1 MDKKFLEK
9 VGLSFYKIED
19 FTSNNVV
26 LRDDRDAIVWIHDIT
41 GHGILDE
48 EYWENID
55 KDYYKKDY
63 REHFSTNSKCGF
75 VEPEE
80 HLDICKDLNLR
91 QFNQFSNKI
100 NKGTKYLE
108 VGCSFGGVTKNVLE
122 SDAKS
127 CDVIEPNKADA
138 DFIIENFD
146 DIVVYNDLLENT
158 SIDKKYNLVASFEVL
173 EHTMSPMLFL
183 KKCNDLMDKGGIINI
198 EVPNH
203 NDVLLSYNTDRYKD
217 FYYHKAHIHYFTDK
231 SLNDI
236 CSMAGFDGSVSSFLY
251 YPFFNHVFWLQ
262 NNKPQNSAKLALHTP
277 LPTDGKN
284 EIDVELNNF
293 YSEVEDR
300 YDKLINK
307 HTLGDCLVFKG
318 QKI

>member
-1 MDKKFLEK
+1 MDNQLLLDTGLEYDINDFSKK
-9 VGLSFYKIED
+9 SI
-19 FTSNNVV
+19 V
-26 LRDDRDAIVWIHDIT
+26 LRDGRESVLWVHEPT
-41 GHGILDE
+41 GHGILDRK
-48 EYWENID
+48 YWENID
-55 KDYYKKDY
+55 EDYYKEDY
-63 REHFSTNSKCGF
+63 RQQSSTNAKGGF
-75 VEPEE
+75 VEPRE
-80 HLDICKDLNLR
+80 HLSICEKLNKR
-91 QFNQFSNKI
+91 QYEQFSDRVNKD
-100 NKGTKYLE
+100 TKYLE
-108 VGCSFGGVTKNVLE
+108 VGCSFGGVAKNVLDFGVE
-122 SDAKS
+122 V
-127 CDVIEPNKADA
+127 CDVVEPNKVDA
-138 DFIIENFD
+138 EFIKENFD
-146 DIVVYNDLLENT
+146 GITVYNDLLENVN
-158 SIDKKYNLVASFEVL
+158 IDKKYNLVVSFEVL
-173 EHTMSPMLFL
+173 EHAISPIEFL
-183 KKCNDLMDKGGIINI
+183 KKCNNLMDKGGFINI

-203 NDVLLSYNTDRYKD
+203 DDVILRYNTDRYKD

-277 LPTDGKN
+277 SPTDGKN

>member
-1 MDKKFLEK
+1 MDNQLLLDTGLEYDINDFSKK
-9 VGLSFYKIED
+9 SI
-19 FTSNNVV
+19 V
-26 LRDDRDAIVWIHDIT
+26 LRDGRESVLWVHEPT
-41 GHGILDE
+41 GHGILDRK
-48 EYWENID
+48 YWENID
-55 KDYYKKDY
+55 EDYYKEDY
-63 REHFSTNSKCGF
+63 RQQSSTNAKGGF
-75 VEPEE
+75 VEPRE
-80 HLDICKDLNLR
+80 HLSICEKLNKR
-91 QFNQFSNKI
+91 QYEQFSDRVNKD
-100 NKGTKYLE
+100 TKYLE
-108 VGCSFGGVTKNVLE
+108 VGCSFGGVAKNVLDFGVE
-122 SDAKS
+122 V
-127 CDVIEPNKADA
+127 CDVVEPNKVDA
-138 DFIIENFD
+138 EFIKENFD
-146 DIVVYNDLLENT
+146 GITVYNDLLENVN
-158 SIDKKYNLVASFEVL
+158 IDKKYNLVVSFEVL
-173 EHTMSPMLFL
+173 EHAISPIEFL
-183 KKCNDLMDKGGIINI
+183 KKCNNLMDKGGFINI

-203 NDVLLSYNTDRYKD
+203 DDVILRYNTDRYKD
-217 FYYHKAHIHYFTDK
+217 FYYHKAHIHYFTYK

-277 LPTDGKN
+277 SPTDGKN

>member
-1 MDKKFLEK
+1 MDNQLLLDTGLEYDINDFSKK
-9 VGLSFYKIED
+9 SI
-19 FTSNNVV
+19 V
-26 LRDDRDAIVWIHDIT
+26 LRDGRESVLWVHEPT
-41 GHGILDE
+41 GHGILDRK
-48 EYWENID
+48 YWENID
-55 KDYYKKDY
+55 EDYYKEDY
-63 REHFSTNSKCGF
+63 RQQSSTNAKGGF
-75 VEPEE
+75 VEPRE
-80 HLDICKDLNLR
+80 HLSICEKLNKR
-91 QFNQFSNKI
+91 QYEQFSDRVNKD
-100 NKGTKYLE
+100 TKYLA
-108 VGCSFGGVTKNVLE
+108 VGCSFGGVAKNVLDFGVE
-122 SDAKS
+122 V
-127 CDVIEPNKADA
+127 CDVVEPNKVDA
-138 DFIIENFD
+138 EFIKENFD
-146 DIVVYNDLLENT
+146 GITVYNDLLENVN
-158 SIDKKYNLVASFEVL
+158 IDKKYNLVVSFEVL
-173 EHTMSPMLFL
+173 EHAISPIEFL
-183 KKCNDLMDKGGIINI
+183 KKCNNLMDKGGFINI

-203 NDVLLSYNTDRYKD
+203 DDVILRYNTDRYKD

-277 LPTDGKN
+277 SPTDGKN

>member
-1 MDKKFLEK
+1 MDNQLLLDTGLEYDINDFSKK
-9 VGLSFYKIED
+9 SI
-19 FTSNNVV
+19 V
-26 LRDDRDAIVWIHDIT
+26 LRDGRESVLWVHEPT
-41 GHGILDE
+41 GHGILDRK
-48 EYWENID
+48 YWENID
-55 KDYYKKDY
+55 EDYYKEDY
-63 REHFSTNSKCGF
+63 RQQSSTNAKGGF
-75 VEPEE
+75 VEPRE
-80 HLDICKDLNLR
+80 HLSICEKLNKR
-91 QFNQFSNKI
+91 QYEQFSDRVNKD
-100 NKGTKYLE
+100 TKYLE
-108 VGCSFGGVTKNVLE
+108 VGCSFGGVAKNVLDFGVE
-122 SDAKS
+122 V
-127 CDVIEPNKADA
+127 CDVVEPNKVDA
-138 DFIIENFD
+138 EFIKENFD
-146 DIVVYNDLLENT
+146 GITVYNDLLENVN
-158 SIDKKYNLVASFEVL
+158 IDKKYNLVVSFEVL
-173 EHTMSPMLFL
+173 EHAISPIEFL
-183 KKCNDLMDKGGIINI
+183 KKCNNLMDKGGFINI

-203 NDVLLSYNTDRYKD
+203 DDVILRYNTDRYKD

>member
-1 MDKKFLEK
+1 MDNQLLLDTGLEYDINDFSKK
-9 VGLSFYKIED
+9 SI
-19 FTSNNVV
+19 V
-26 LRDDRDAIVWIHDIT
+26 LRDGRESVLWVHEPT
-41 GHGILDE
+41 VHGILDRK
-48 EYWENID
+48 YWENID
-55 KDYYKKDY
+55 EDYYKEDY
-63 REHFSTNSKCGF
+63 RQQSSTNAKGGF
-75 VEPEE
+75 VEPRE
-80 HLDICKDLNLR
+80 HLSICEKLNKR
-91 QFNQFSNKI
+91 QYEQFSDRVNKD
-100 NKGTKYLE
+100 TKYLE
-108 VGCSFGGVTKNVLE
+108 VGCSFGGVAKNVLDFGVE
-122 SDAKS
+122 V
-127 CDVIEPNKADA
+127 CDVVEPNKVDA
-138 DFIIENFD
+138 EFIKENFD
-146 DIVVYNDLLENT
+146 GITVYNDLLENVN
-158 SIDKKYNLVASFEVL
+158 IDKKYNLVVSFEVL
-173 EHTMSPMLFL
+173 EHAISPIEFL
-183 KKCNDLMDKGGIINI
+183 KKCNNLMDKGGFINI

-203 NDVLLSYNTDRYKD
+203 DDVILRYNTDRYKD

-277 LPTDGKN
+277 SPTDGKN

>member
-1 MDKKFLEK
+1 MDNQLLLDTGLEYDINDFSKK
-9 VGLSFYKIED
+9 SI
-19 FTSNNVV
+19 V
-26 LRDDRDAIVWIHDIT
+26 LRDGRESVLWVHEPT
-41 GHGILDE
+41 GHGILDRK
-48 EYWENID
+48 YWENID
-55 KDYYKKDY
+55 EDYYKEDY
-63 REHFSTNSKCGF
+63 RQQSSTNAKGGF
-75 VEPEE
+75 VEPRE
-80 HLDICKDLNLR
+80 HLSICEKLNKR
-91 QFNQFSNKI
+91 QYEQFSERVNKD
-100 NKGTKYLE
+100 TKYLE
-108 VGCSFGGVTKNVLE
+108 VGCSFGGVAKNVLDFGVE
-122 SDAKS
+122 V
-127 CDVIEPNKADA
+127 CDVVEPNKVDA
-138 DFIIENFD
+138 EFIKENFD
-146 DIVVYNDLLENT
+146 GITVYNDLLENVN
-158 SIDKKYNLVASFEVL
+158 IDKKYNLVVSFEVL
-173 EHTMSPMLFL
+173 EHAISPIEFL
-183 KKCNDLMDKGGIINI
+183 KKCNNLMDKGGFINI

-203 NDVLLSYNTDRYKD
+203 DDVILRYNTDRYKD

-277 LPTDGKN
+277 SPTDGKN

>member
-1 MDKKFLEK
+1 MDNQLLLDTGLEYDINDFSKK
-9 VGLSFYKIED
+9 SI
-19 FTSNNVV
+19 V
-26 LRDDRDAIVWIHDIT
+26 LRDGRESVLWVHEPT
-41 GHGILDE
+41 GHGILDRK
-48 EYWENID
+48 YWENID
-55 KDYYKKDY
+55 EDYYKEDY
-63 REHFSTNSKCGF
+63 RQQSSTNAKGGF
-75 VEPEE
+75 VEPRE
-80 HLDICKDLNLR
+80 HLSICEKLNKR
-91 QFNQFSNKI
+91 QYEQFSDRVNKD
-100 NKGTKYLE
+100 TKYLE
-108 VGCSFGGVTKNVLE
+108 VGCSFGGVAKNVLDFGVE
-122 SDAKS
+122 V
-127 CDVIEPNKADA
+127 CDVVEPNKVDA
-138 DFIIENFD
+138 EFIKENFD
-146 DIVVYNDLLENT
+146 GITVYNDLLENVN
-158 SIDKKYNLVASFEVL
+158 IDKKYNLVVSFEVL
-173 EHTMSPMLFL
+173 EHAISPIEFL
-183 KKCNDLMDKGGIINI
+183 KKCNNLMDKGGFIKI

-203 NDVLLSYNTDRYKD
+203 DDVILRYNTDRYKD

-277 LPTDGKN
+277 PPTDGKN

>member
-1 MDKKFLEK
+1 
-9 VGLSFYKIED
+9 
-19 FTSNNVV
+19 
-26 LRDDRDAIVWIHDIT
+26 
-41 GHGILDE
+41 
-48 EYWENID
+48 
-55 KDYYKKDY
+55 
-63 REHFSTNSKCGF
+63 
-75 VEPEE
+75 
-80 HLDICKDLNLR
+80 
-91 QFNQFSNKI
+91 
-100 NKGTKYLE
+100 
-108 VGCSFGGVTKNVLE
+108 
-122 SDAKS
+122 
-127 CDVIEPNKADA
+127 
-138 DFIIENFD
+138 
-146 DIVVYNDLLENT
+146 
-158 SIDKKYNLVASFEVL
+158 
-173 EHTMSPMLFL
+173 
-183 KKCNDLMDKGGIINI
+183 MDKGGFINI

-203 NDVLLSYNTDRYKD
+203 DDVILRYNTDRYKD

-262 NNKPQNSAKLALHTP
+262 NNKPQNSAKLSLHTP
-277 LPTDGKN
+277 SPTDGKN

>member
-1 MDKKFLEK
+1 MDNQLLLDTGLEYDINDFSKK
-9 VGLSFYKIED
+9 SI
-19 FTSNNVV
+19 V
-26 LRDDRDAIVWIHDIT
+26 LRDGRESVLWVHEPT
-41 GHGILDE
+41 GHGILDRK
-48 EYWENID
+48 YWDNID
-55 KDYYKKDY
+55 EDYYKEDY
-63 REHFSTNSKCGF
+63 RQQSSTNAKGGF
-75 VEPEE
+75 VEPRE
-80 HLDICKDLNLR
+80 HLSICEKLNKR
-91 QFNQFSNKI
+91 QYEQFSDRVNKD
-100 NKGTKYLE
+100 TKYLE
-108 VGCSFGGVTKNVLE
+108 VGCSFGGVAKNVLDFGVE
-122 SDAKS
+122 V
-127 CDVIEPNKADA
+127 CDVVEPNKVDA
-138 DFIIENFD
+138 EFIKENFD
-146 DIVVYNDLLENT
+146 GITVYNDLLENVN
-158 SIDKKYNLVASFEVL
+158 IDKKYNLVVSFEVL
-173 EHTMSPMLFL
+173 EHAISPIEFL
-183 KKCNDLMDKGGIINI
+183 KKCNNLMDKGGFINI

-203 NDVLLSYNTDRYKD
+203 DDVILRYNTDRYKD

-277 LPTDGKN
+277 SPTDGKN

>member
-1 MDKKFLEK
+1 MDNQLLLDTGLEYDINDFSKK
-9 VGLSFYKIED
+9 SI
-19 FTSNNVV
+19 V
-26 LRDDRDAIVWIHDIT
+26 LRDGRESVLWVHEPT
-41 GHGILDE
+41 GHGILDRK
-48 EYWENID
+48 YWENID
-55 KDYYKKDY
+55 EDYYKEDY
-63 REHFSTNSKCGF
+63 RQQSSTNAKGGF
-75 VEPEE
+75 VEPRE
-80 HLDICKDLNLR
+80 HLSICEKLNKR
-91 QFNQFSNKI
+91 QYEQFSDRVNKD
-100 NKGTKYLE
+100 TKYLE
-108 VGCSFGGVTKNVLE
+108 VGCSFGGVAKNVLDFGVE
-122 SDAKS
+122 V
-127 CDVIEPNKADA
+127 CDVVEPNKVDA
-138 DFIIENFD
+138 EFIKENFD
-146 DIVVYNDLLENT
+146 EITVYNDLLENVN
-158 SIDKKYNLVASFEVL
+158 IDKKYNLVVSFEVL
-173 EHTMSPMLFL
+173 EHAISPIEFL
-183 KKCNDLMDKGGIINI
+183 KKCNNLMDKGGFINI

-203 NDVLLSYNTDRYKD
+203 DDVILRYNTDRYKD

>member
-1 MDKKFLEK
+1 MDNQLLLDTGLEYDINDFSKK
-9 VGLSFYKIED
+9 SI
-19 FTSNNVV
+19 V
-26 LRDDRDAIVWIHDIT
+26 LRDGRESVLWVHEPT
-41 GHGILDE
+41 GHGILDRK
-48 EYWENID
+48 YWENID
-55 KDYYKKDY
+55 EDYYEKDY
-63 REHFSTNSKCGF
+63 RQQFSTNAKGGF
-75 VEPEE
+75 VEPRE
-80 HLDICKDLNLR
+80 HLSICEKLNKR
-91 QFNQFSNKI
+91 QYEQFSDRVNKD
-100 NKGTKYLE
+100 TKYLE
-108 VGCSFGGVTKNVLE
+108 VGCSFGGVAKNVLDFGVE
-122 SDAKS
+122 V
-127 CDVIEPNKADA
+127 CDVVEPNKVDA
-138 DFIIENFD
+138 EFIKENFD
-146 DIVVYNDLLENT
+146 GITVYNDLLENVN
-158 SIDKKYNLVASFEVL
+158 IDKKYNLVVSFEVL
-173 EHTMSPMLFL
+173 EHAISPIEFL
-183 KKCNDLMDKGGIINI
+183 KKCNNLMDKGGFINI

-203 NDVLLSYNTDRYKD
+203 DDVILRYNTDRYKD

-277 LPTDGKN
+277 SPTDGKN

>member
-1 MDKKFLEK
+1 MDNQLLLDTGLEYDINDFSKK
-9 VGLSFYKIED
+9 SI
-19 FTSNNVV
+19 V
-26 LRDDRDAIVWIHDIT
+26 LRDGRESVLWVHEPT
-41 GHGILDE
+41 GHGILDRK
-48 EYWENID
+48 YWENID
-55 KDYYKKDY
+55 EDYYKEDY
-63 REHFSTNSKCGF
+63 SQQSSTNAKGGF
-75 VEPEE
+75 VEPRE
-80 HLDICKDLNLR
+80 HLSICEKLNKR
-91 QFNQFSNKI
+91 QYEQFSDRVNKD
-100 NKGTKYLE
+100 TKYLE
-108 VGCSFGGVTKNVLE
+108 VGCSFGGVAKNVLDFGVE
-122 SDAKS
+122 V
-127 CDVIEPNKADA
+127 CDVVEPNKVDA
-138 DFIIENFD
+138 EFIKENFD
-146 DIVVYNDLLENT
+146 GITVYNDLLENVN
-158 SIDKKYNLVASFEVL
+158 IDKKYNLVVSFEVL
-173 EHTMSPMLFL
+173 EHAISPIEFL
-183 KKCNDLMDKGGIINI
+183 KKCNNLMDKGGFINI

-203 NDVLLSYNTDRYKD
+203 DDVILRYNTDRYKD

-277 LPTDGKN
+277 SPTDGKN

>member
-1 MDKKFLEK
+1 M
-9 VGLSFYKIED
+9 V
-19 FTSNNVV
+19 
-26 LRDDRDAIVWIHDIT
+26 
-41 GHGILDE
+41 
-48 EYWENID
+48 
-55 KDYYKKDY
+55 
-63 REHFSTNSKCGF
+63 
-75 VEPEE
+75 
-80 HLDICKDLNLR
+80 
-91 QFNQFSNKI
+91 
-100 NKGTKYLE
+100 
-108 VGCSFGGVTKNVLE
+108 
-122 SDAKS
+122 
-127 CDVIEPNKADA
+127 EPNKVDA
-138 DFIIENFD
+138 EFIKENFD
-146 DIVVYNDLLENT
+146 GITVYNDLLENVN
-158 SIDKKYNLVASFEVL
+158 IDKKYNLVVSFEVL
-173 EHTMSPMLFL
+173 EHAISPIEFL
-183 KKCNDLMDKGGIINI
+183 KKCNNLMDKGGFINI

-203 NDVLLSYNTDRYKD
+203 DDVILRYNTDRYKD

-277 LPTDGKN
+277 SPTDGKN

>member
-1 MDKKFLEK
+1 MDNQLLLDTGLEYDINDFSKK
-9 VGLSFYKIED
+9 SI
-19 FTSNNVV
+19 V
-26 LRDDRDAIVWIHDIT
+26 LRDGRESVLWVHEPT
-41 GHGILDE
+41 GHGILDRK
-48 EYWENID
+48 YWENID
-55 KDYYKKDY
+55 EDYYKEDY
-63 REHFSTNSKCGF
+63 RQQSSTNAKGGF
-75 VEPEE
+75 VEPRE
-80 HLDICKDLNLR
+80 HLSICEKLNKR
-91 QFNQFSNKI
+91 QYEQFSDRVNKD
-100 NKGTKYLE
+100 TKYLE
-108 VGCSFGGVTKNVLE
+108 VGSSFGGVAKNVLDFGVE
-122 SDAKS
+122 V
-127 CDVIEPNKADA
+127 CDVVEPNKVDA
-138 DFIIENFD
+138 EFIKENFD
-146 DIVVYNDLLENT
+146 GITVYNDLLENVN
-158 SIDKKYNLVASFEVL
+158 IDKKYNLVVSFEVL
-173 EHTMSPMLFL
+173 EHAISPIEFL
-183 KKCNDLMDKGGIINI
+183 KKCNNLMDKGGFINI

-203 NDVLLSYNTDRYKD
+203 DDVILRYNTDRYKD

-277 LPTDGKN
+277 SPTDGKN

>member
-1 MDKKFLEK
+1 MDNQLLLDTGLEYDINDFSKK
-9 VGLSFYKIED
+9 SI
-19 FTSNNVV
+19 V
-26 LRDDRDAIVWIHDIT
+26 LRDGRESVLWVHEPT
-41 GHGILDE
+41 GHGILDRK
-48 EYWENID
+48 YLENID
-55 KDYYKKDY
+55 EDYYKEDY
-63 REHFSTNSKCGF
+63 RQQSSTNAKGGF
-75 VEPEE
+75 VEPRE
-80 HLDICKDLNLR
+80 HLSICEKLNKR
-91 QFNQFSNKI
+91 QYEQFSDRVNKD
-100 NKGTKYLE
+100 TKYLE
-108 VGCSFGGVTKNVLE
+108 VGCSFGGVAKNVLDFGVE
-122 SDAKS
+122 V
-127 CDVIEPNKADA
+127 CDVVEPNKVDA
-138 DFIIENFD
+138 EFIKENFD
-146 DIVVYNDLLENT
+146 GITVYNDLLENVN
-158 SIDKKYNLVASFEVL
+158 IDKKYNLVVSFEVL
-173 EHTMSPMLFL
+173 EHAISPIEFL
-183 KKCNDLMDKGGIINI
+183 KKCNNLMDKGGFINI

-203 NDVLLSYNTDRYKD
+203 DDVILRYNTDRYKD

-277 LPTDGKN
+277 SPTDGKN

>member
-1 MDKKFLEK
+1 MDNQLLLDTGLEYDINDFSKK
-9 VGLSFYKIED
+9 SI
-19 FTSNNVV
+19 V
-26 LRDDRDAIVWIHDIT
+26 LRDGRESVLWVHEPT
-41 GHGILDE
+41 GHGILDRK
-48 EYWENID
+48 YWENID
-55 KDYYKKDY
+55 EDYYKEDY
-63 REHFSTNSKCGF
+63 RQQSSTNAKGGF
-75 VEPEE
+75 VEPRE
-80 HLDICKDLNLR
+80 HLSICEKLNKR
-91 QFNQFSNKI
+91 QYDQFSDRVNKD
-100 NKGTKYLE
+100 TKYLE
-108 VGCSFGGVTKNVLE
+108 VGCSFGGVAKNVLDFGVE
-122 SDAKS
+122 V
-127 CDVIEPNKADA
+127 CDVVEPNKVDA
-138 DFIIENFD
+138 EFIKENFD
-146 DIVVYNDLLENT
+146 GITVYNDLLENVN
-158 SIDKKYNLVASFEVL
+158 IDKKYNLVVSFEVL
-173 EHTMSPMLFL
+173 EHAISPIEFL
-183 KKCNDLMDKGGIINI
+183 KKCNNLMDKGGFINI

-203 NDVLLSYNTDRYKD
+203 DDVILRYNTDRYKD

-277 LPTDGKN
+277 SPTDGKN

>member
-1 MDKKFLEK
+1 MDNQLLLDTGLEYDINDFSKK
-9 VGLSFYKIED
+9 SI
-19 FTSNNVV
+19 V
-26 LRDDRDAIVWIHDIT
+26 LRDGRESVLWVHEPT
-41 GHGILDE
+41 GHGILDRK
-48 EYWENID
+48 YWEKID
-55 KDYYKKDY
+55 EDYYKEDY
-63 REHFSTNSKCGF
+63 RQQSSTNAKGGF
-75 VEPEE
+75 VEPRE
-80 HLDICKDLNLR
+80 HLSICEKLNKR
-91 QFNQFSNKI
+91 QYEQFSDRVNKD
-100 NKGTKYLE
+100 TKYLE
-108 VGCSFGGVTKNVLE
+108 VGCSFGGVAKNVLDFGVE
-122 SDAKS
+122 V
-127 CDVIEPNKADA
+127 CDVVEPNKVDA
-138 DFIIENFD
+138 EFIKENFD
-146 DIVVYNDLLENT
+146 GITVYNDLLENVN
-158 SIDKKYNLVASFEVL
+158 IDKKYNLVVSFEVL
-173 EHTMSPMLFL
+173 EHAISPIEFL
-183 KKCNDLMDKGGIINI
+183 KKCNNLMDKGGFINI

-203 NDVLLSYNTDRYKD
+203 DDVILRYNTDRYKD

-277 LPTDGKN
+277 SPTDGKN

>member
-1 MDKKFLEK
+1 MDSQLLLDTGLEYDINDFSKK
-9 VGLSFYKIED
+9 SI
-19 FTSNNVV
+19 V
-26 LRDDRDAIVWIHDIT
+26 LRDGRESVLWVHEPT
-41 GHGILDE
+41 GHGILDRK
-48 EYWENID
+48 YWENID
-55 KDYYKKDY
+55 EDYYKEDY
-63 REHFSTNSKCGF
+63 RQQSSTNAKGGF
-75 VEPEE
+75 VEPKE
-80 HLDICKDLNLR
+80 HLSICEKLNKR
-91 QFNQFSNKI
+91 QYEQFSDRVNK
-100 NKGTKYLE
+100 NTKYLE
-108 VGCSFGGVTKNVLE
+108 VGCSFGGVAKNVLDFGVE
-122 SDAKS
+122 V
-127 CDVIEPNKADA
+127 CDVVEPNKVDA
-138 DFIIENFD
+138 EFIKENFD
-146 DIVVYNDLLENT
+146 GITVYNDLLENVN
-158 SIDKKYNLVASFEVL
+158 IDKKYNLIVSFEVL
-173 EHTMSPMLFL
+173 EHTIAPIEFL
-183 KKCNDLMDKGGIINI
+183 KKCNNLMDRGGFINI

-203 NDVLLSYNTDRYKD
+203 DDVILRYNTDRYKD

-284 EIDVELNNF
+284 EVDVELNNF

>member
-1 MDKKFLEK
+1 MDNQLLLDTGLEYDINDFSKK
-9 VGLSFYKIED
+9 SI
-19 FTSNNVV
+19 V
-26 LRDDRDAIVWIHDIT
+26 LRDGRESVLWVHEPP
-41 GHGILDE
+41 GHGILDRK
-48 EYWENID
+48 YWENID
-55 KDYYKKDY
+55 EDYYKEDY
-63 REHFSTNSKCGF
+63 RQQSSTNAKGGF
-75 VEPEE
+75 VEPRE
-80 HLDICKDLNLR
+80 HLSICEKLNKR
-91 QFNQFSNKI
+91 QYEQFSDRVNKD
-100 NKGTKYLE
+100 TKYLE
-108 VGCSFGGVTKNVLE
+108 VGCSFGGVAKNVLDFGVE
-122 SDAKS
+122 V
-127 CDVIEPNKADA
+127 CDVVEPNKVDA
-138 DFIIENFD
+138 EFIKENFD
-146 DIVVYNDLLENT
+146 GITVYNDLLENVN
-158 SIDKKYNLVASFEVL
+158 IDKKYNLVVSFEVL
-173 EHTMSPMLFL
+173 EHAISPIEFL
-183 KKCNDLMDKGGIINI
+183 KKCNNLMDKGGFINI

-203 NDVLLSYNTDRYKD
+203 DDVILRYNTDRYKD

-277 LPTDGKN
+277 SPTDGKN

>member
-1 MDKKFLEK
+1 MDNQLLLDTGLEYDINDFSKK
-9 VGLSFYKIED
+9 SI
-19 FTSNNVV
+19 V
-26 LRDDRDAIVWIHDIT
+26 LRDGRESVLWVHEPT
-41 GHGILDE
+41 GHRILDTK
-48 EYWENID
+48 YWENID
-55 KDYYKKDY
+55 EDYYKEDY
-63 REHFSTNSKCGF
+63 RQQSSTNAKGGF
-75 VEPEE
+75 VEPRE
-80 HLDICKDLNLR
+80 HLSICEKLNKR
-91 QFNQFSNKI
+91 QYEQFSDRVNKD
-100 NKGTKYLE
+100 TKYLE
-108 VGCSFGGVTKNVLE
+108 VGCSFGGVAKNVLDFGVE
-122 SDAKS
+122 V
-127 CDVIEPNKADA
+127 CDVVEPNKVDA
-138 DFIIENFD
+138 EFIKENFD
-146 DIVVYNDLLENT
+146 GITVYNDLLENVN
-158 SIDKKYNLVASFEVL
+158 IDKKYNLVVSFEVL
-173 EHTMSPMLFL
+173 EHAISPIEFL
-183 KKCNDLMDKGGIINI
+183 KKCNNLMDKGGFINI

-203 NDVLLSYNTDRYKD
+203 DDVILRYNTDRYKD

-277 LPTDGKN
+277 SPTDGKN

>member
-1 MDKKFLEK
+1 MDNQLLLDTGLEYDINDFSKK
-9 VGLSFYKIED
+9 SI
-19 FTSNNVV
+19 V
-26 LRDDRDAIVWIHDIT
+26 LRDGRESVLWVHEPT
-41 GHGILDE
+41 GHGILDRK
-48 EYWENID
+48 YWENID
-55 KDYYKKDY
+55 EDYYKEDY
-63 REHFSTNSKCGF
+63 RQQSSTNAKGGF
-75 VEPEE
+75 VEPRE
-80 HLDICKDLNLR
+80 HLSICEKLNKR
-91 QFNQFSNKI
+91 QYEQFSDRVNKD
-100 NKGTKYLE
+100 TKYLE
-108 VGCSFGGVTKNVLE
+108 VGCSFGGVAKNVLDFGVE
-122 SDAKS
+122 V
-127 CDVIEPNKADA
+127 CDVVEPNKVDA
-138 DFIIENFD
+138 EFIKENFD
-146 DIVVYNDLLENT
+146 GITVYNDLLENVN
-158 SIDKKYNLVASFEVL
+158 IDKKYNLIVSFEVL
-173 EHTMSPMLFL
+173 EHTIAPIEFL
-183 KKCNDLMDKGGIINI
+183 KKCNNLMDRGGFINI

-203 NDVLLSYNTDRYKD
+203 DDVILRYNTDRYKD

-277 LPTDGKN
+277 SPTDGKN

>member
-1 MDKKFLEK
+1 MDNQLLLDTGLEYDINDFSKK
-9 VGLSFYKIED
+9 SI
-19 FTSNNVV
+19 V
-26 LRDDRDAIVWIHDIT
+26 LRDGRESVLWVHEPT
-41 GHGILDE
+41 GHGILDRK
-48 EYWENID
+48 YWENID
-55 KDYYKKDY
+55 EDYYKEDY
-63 REHFSTNSKCGF
+63 RQQSSTNAKGGF
-75 VEPEE
+75 VEPRE
-80 HLDICKDLNLR
+80 HLSICEKLNKR
-91 QFNQFSNKI
+91 QYEQFSDRVNK
-100 NKGTKYLE
+100 NTKYLE
-108 VGCSFGGVTKNVLE
+108 VGCSFGGVAKNVLDFGVE
-122 SDAKS
+122 V
-127 CDVIEPNKADA
+127 CDVVEPNKVDA
-138 DFIIENFD
+138 EFIKENFD
-146 DIVVYNDLLENT
+146 GITVYNDLLENVN
-158 SIDKKYNLVASFEVL
+158 IDKKYNLVVSFEVL
-173 EHTMSPMLFL
+173 EHAISPIEFL
-183 KKCNDLMDKGGIINI
+183 KKCNNLMDKGGFINI

-203 NDVLLSYNTDRYKD
+203 DDVILRYNTDRYKD

-277 LPTDGKN
+277 SPTDGKN

>member
-1 MDKKFLEK
+1 MDNQLLLDTGLEYDINDFSKK
-9 VGLSFYKIED
+9 SI
-19 FTSNNVV
+19 V
-26 LRDDRDAIVWIHDIT
+26 LRDGRESVLWVHEPT
-41 GHGILDE
+41 GHGILDRK
-48 EYWENID
+48 YWENID
-55 KDYYKKDY
+55 EDYYKEDY
-63 REHFSTNSKCGF
+63 RQQSSTNAKGGF
-75 VEPEE
+75 VEPRE
-80 HLDICKDLNLR
+80 HLSICEKLNKR
-91 QFNQFSNKI
+91 QYEQFSDRVNKD
-100 NKGTKYLE
+100 TKYLE
-108 VGCSFGGVTKNVLE
+108 VGCSFGGVAKNVLDFGVE
-122 SDAKS
+122 V
-127 CDVIEPNKADA
+127 CDVVEPNKVDA
-138 DFIIENFD
+138 EFIKENFD
-146 DIVVYNDLLENT
+146 EITVYNDLLENVN
-158 SIDKKYNLVASFEVL
+158 IDKKYNLVVSFEVL
-173 EHTMSPMLFL
+173 EHAISPIEFL
-183 KKCNDLMDKGGIINI
+183 KKCNNLMDKGGFINI

-203 NDVLLSYNTDRYKD
+203 DDVILRYNTDRYKD

-277 LPTDGKN
+277 SPTDGKN